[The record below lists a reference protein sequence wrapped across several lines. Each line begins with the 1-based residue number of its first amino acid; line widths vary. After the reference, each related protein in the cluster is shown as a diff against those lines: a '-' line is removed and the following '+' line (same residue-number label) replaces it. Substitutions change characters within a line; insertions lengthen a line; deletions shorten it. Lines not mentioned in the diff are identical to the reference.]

1 MNGGWIKIFSKIKDW
16 EWYQDSK
23 VLHIFIHCLVSAN
36 FTDKNWKGT
45 PINRG
50 QFISSYNHIS
60 EATGVSIQSV
70 RTALKKLEKSQ
81 ELTIKTTNKYT
92 LITVLGYDS
101 YQSKEN
107 TNKPV
112 TIKQQS
118 TNKQLTTTEEVKK
131 KREDIPFSEVIDFLN
146 EKTSKEYKATS
157 EKTKG
162 LITARLNEKFT
173 VNDFKKVITVKT
185 KEWLNTENDK
195 YLRPE
200 TLFGGKFEGYLNQ
213 YKPPI
218 PKKAV
223 KTYEQ
228 LMLEEQKQE
237 DDRRTQK

>member
-1 MNGGWIKIFSKIKDW
+1 MSGGWIKIFSKIKDW

-92 LITVLGYDS
+92 LITVLKYDS
-101 YQSKEN
+101 YQSKESEQQT

-112 TIKQQS
+112 TIKQQT
-118 TNKQLTTTEEVKK
+118 TNKQLTTTKEVKK
-131 KREDIPFSEVIDFLN
+131 IRREE
-146 EKTSKEYKATS
+146 EK
-157 EKTKG
+157 
-162 LITARLNEKFT
+162 N
-173 VNDFKKVITVKT
+173 KKVVFTPPTYEEFLEYALTAKPNLKKESVKFKFMAWDEADWVDGNGKKITNWKS
-185 KEWLNTENDK
+185 KLLNTIPH
-195 YLRPE
+195 LQIVE
-200 TLFGGKFEGYLNQ
+200 T
-213 YKPPI
+213 
-218 PKKAV
+218 
-223 KTYEQ
+223 KT
-228 LMLEEQKQE
+228 
-237 DDRRTQK
+237 RRVAL